1 MYLLLVLF
9 RNPNQKIQIPDLFAA
24 SLMMVDVNHNKSKAL
39 WDPEVFYDSSKE
51 EKAPSDPS

>member
-24 SLMMVDVNHNKSKAL
+24 FLMMVDVNRNKSKAL
-39 WDPEVFYDSSKE
+39 WDLEVFYESSKE
-51 EKAPSDPS
+51 EKVPSDPS